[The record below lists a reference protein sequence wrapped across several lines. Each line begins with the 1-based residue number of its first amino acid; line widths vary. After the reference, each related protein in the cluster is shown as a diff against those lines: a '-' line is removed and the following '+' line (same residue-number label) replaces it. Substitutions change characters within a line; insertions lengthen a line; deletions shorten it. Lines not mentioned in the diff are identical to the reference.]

1 MAEITDDLRIAEA
14 ALARVLVRLQE
25 IPPKDR
31 ALSAKHWADRV
42 RETRQAIKNL
52 ERNGFLFDLIYSQKK
67 RKK

>member
-1 MAEITDDLRIAEA
+1 MGEITDDLRIAEA

-31 ALSAKHWADRV
+31 ALSAKYWTSRV
-42 RETRQAIKNL
+42 RETRQTVKNL
-52 ERNGFLFDLIYSQKK
+52 ERQGFLYDLIYSQKR